1 MEFRPHDYQKAAID
15 FIREHDDSALLLD
28 CGLGKTIIVL
38 TDIKEEDKKLVL
50 VVAPKLVVGSWIR
63 EVKKWDHL
71 KDISIVAIEGNEKQR
86 MEAIRTPARIHVI
99 SRDNI
104 AWFASFCNLNQFD
117 MIVMD
122 ESSSFKDETSQRTKA
137 LIGLD
142 HPKKVILTGTPI
154 PKNIEDLYSQYKILD
169 GGKRLGAELSDFRR
183 MYMYKKGRVWKP
195 LPGAQQTVFRR
206 VKDITISMKS
216 DELLN
221 LPPVTTVRNEV
232 AMTAEEQAV
241 FDRLAKD
248 LCLEYKGIEI
258 NVDNAGVLSNKLA
271 QLSNGFFY
279 DENKVAHTVHQH
291 KKEELE
297 ALLEASACNGEDV
310 VVAYNFEEDRENII
324 KTCKDLGIPALDMK
338 ENKNVEAFIAPG
350 DSRVAMVHP
359 KSAGMGLN
367 LQEHCHRLIWYSL
380 PYSYEEFYQT
390 LKRVYRQG
398 QTEHT
403 FIHSIECLNSYDQRI
418 RDIVNAKGN
427 CNEALL
433 QTTKWMADKGF
444 EHREDETFIFDL
456 NTMLAA
462 LNQQAQTQFI
472 TR

>member
-1 MEFRPHDYQKAAID
+1 MEFKPHDYQKAAIE
-15 FIREHDDSALLLD
+15 FMKKNQSSALLLD

-38 TDIKEEDKKLVL
+38 TDIVDEKKRLVL
-50 VVAPKLVVGSWIR
+50 VVAPKLVVGSWMR
-63 EVKKWDHL
+63 EVAKWDHL
-71 KDISIVAIEGNEKQR
+71 KGLSIVAIEGDEKQR
-86 MEAIRTPARIHVI
+86 MQAIKTPATIHVI

-122 ESSSFKDETSQRTKA
+122 ESSSFKDEDSARTKA
-137 LIGLD
+137 LLNLPS
-142 HPKKVILTGTPI
+142 PKKVILTGTPM

-169 GGKRLGAELSDFRR
+169 GGQRLGKNRSDFRR
-183 MYMYKKGRVWKP
+183 MYMVQDSKNRHNWKP
-195 LPGAQQTVFRR
+195 LPGAAQTVFRR

-232 AMTAEEQAV
+232 EMNAEEQAV
-241 FDRLAKD
+241 FNQLANT
-248 LCLEYKGIEI
+248 LCLEYKGVTID
-258 NVDNAGVLSNKLA
+258 VDNAGVLANKLA

-279 DENKVAHTVHQH
+279 DENKIAHTVHQH
-291 KKEELE
+291 KTEELE

-310 VVAYNFEEDRENII
+310 VVAYNFAEDRRNIMEV
-324 KTCKDLGIPALDMK
+324 CSRLGIPALDMK
-338 ENKNVEAFIAPG
+338 ENKNVEAFLAPG
-350 DSRVAMVHP
+350 NARVAMVHP

-367 LQEHCHRLIWYSL
+367 LQENCHRLIWYSL

-398 QTEHT
+398 QREHT
-403 FIHSIECLNSYDQRI
+403 FIHSIECRNSYDQRI

-433 QTTKWMADKGF
+433 QTTKWIAEKGF
-444 EHREDETFIFDL
+444 DHREDKEFLSDL
-456 NTMLAA
+456 TATLTA
-462 LNQQAQTQFI
+462 LQRTA
-472 TR
+472 